1 MTFTYGAAVA
11 ELAGDGVA
19 LGRRFLEAIVAHDW
33 EGVAAC
39 FAPDARLVAVVPRE
53 RPFREK
59 TGREQAAGLIQ
70 NWFGDA
76 DVTELVS
83 SEVEPLADRIR
94 IAYRIHEHE
103 PDGWYLVEQVA
114 YATVGED
121 GIADMNL
128 ACSGFRP
135 VPD

>member
-1 MTFTYGAAVA
+1 MASVN
-11 ELAGDGVA
+11 ELTPGLAP
-19 LGRRFLEAIVAHDW
+19 GRRFVDAIVTHDW

-39 FAPDARLVAVVPRE
+39 FSPDARLVAVVPKE

-59 TGREQAAGLIQ
+59 AGADEAASLIGA
-70 NWFGDA
+70 WFGDA
-76 DVTELVS
+76 DVTELLS

-94 IAYRIHEHE
+94 IQYRIREHE

-114 YATVGED
+114 YATISEGLFED
-121 GIADMNL
+121 VNL

-135 VPD
+135 ESD

>member
-1 MTFTYGAAVA
+1 MAQPT
-11 ELAGDGVA
+11 GDGVA
-19 LGRRFLEAIVAHDW
+19 LGRRYIEAIVAHDW
-33 EGVAAC
+33 AGVAAC
-39 FAPDARLVAVVPRE
+39 FAPDAQFVAVVPKE

-59 TGREQAAGLIQ
+59 AGRDDAAGLIRA
-70 NWFGDA
+70 WFGDA

-114 YATVGED
+114 YATVSED
-121 GIADMNL
+121 GFADMNL
-128 ACSGFRP
+128 ACSGFRS

>member
-1 MTFTYGAAVA
+1 VTQPDV
-11 ELAGDGVA
+11 DGVA
-19 LGRRFLEAIVAHDW
+19 LGRRFIDAIVAQDW
-33 EGVAAC
+33 ESLAQC
-39 FAPDARLVAVVPRE
+39 FASNVRLVAVVPRE
-53 RPFREK
+53 HPFREK
-59 TGREQAAGLIQ
+59 AGRDQATGLIRA
-70 NWFGDA
+70 WFGDA

-114 YATVGED
+114 YATLEGGSFTDV
-121 GIADMNL
+121 NL